1 MKCAAMSAQ
10 KDLFRKN
17 AAQGVGSAFTPAAS
31 SASRFS
37 FSSGISR
44 LSVDESFM

>member
-1 MKCAAMSAQ
+1 MSAQ